1 MATKPIPTKKRK
13 PQAGGNRD
21 RPHGSAP
28 ARGWSSLSN
37 AESEVFR
44 DLRPIDFVAL
54 YDTSVLDRVA
64 MVRDG
69 VAADMLTRLAA
80 TMEIPKEQLY
90 DTLGVSRATVDRKIK
105 QGGKLSTAESERAL
119 GLARLVGQVERMV
132 RESGNPTGFD
142 PAHWVAEWLERPNPA
157 LGGLQPG
164 SLMDTTEGTALVA
177 TLVAQMQSGGYA

>member
-1 MATKPIPTKKRK
+1 MPTKPLPTKIRK
-13 PQAGGNRD
+13 QQSGGEPEPRPRD
-21 RPHGSAP
+21 A
-28 ARGWSSLSN
+28 AATLSKDERWLN
-37 AESEVFR
+37 I

-69 VAADMLTRLAA
+69 VPADMLTRLAA

-142 PAHWVAEWLERPNPA
+142 PAHWLAEWLERPNPA